1 MSMHS
6 EMVKTAQFQA
16 GQKRSKPKNL
26 AYPRY
31 DRSLV
36 SQRHKDPMTT
46 GIIRGTETGIT
57 GAALGA
63 LIARVVSGRAKD
75 VGIGAALGG
84 VAGSIPGFIS
94 GKQEAESEN
103 SKLLFLRRRLGI
115 NEPGELETV
124 LQNPRLAT
132 VLADNKEF
140 KKAPRDS
147 EKQAAA
153 NPAVRAAIRRAIIGA
168 LAGGGLGAGWGYKVS
183 PEISGYAD
191 VEPVRRISGVTG
203 TISGAITGAILGLLG
218 KSPSKLPPGV
228 RGLRSYLSQPAQ
240 VAKGVS
246 GAVAG
251 YVVPELVF
259 SDMANKARNTAAI
272 REQAD
277 ATLSQAKA
285 TGAQAE
291 ATSEQANKQV
301 APTIIRALK
310 SKTGRGA
317 LAGTA
322 LAGLAG
328 LGTGLTRSRTD
339 DEIRKDRSRMD
350 MIKSD
355 ILKYVVPLALG
366 GGVVGSVVK

>member
-1 MSMHS
+1 MSMYS

-46 GIIRGTETGIT
+46 GLIRGTETGIT

-84 VAGSIPGFIS
+84 VVGAIPGYIS
-94 GKQEAESEN
+94 GNQEAESEN

-124 LQNPRLAT
+124 LQNPRLAA

-140 KKAPRDS
+140 KKPTRDS
-147 EKQAAA
+147 EKQAMTK
-153 NPAVRAAIRRAIIGA
+153 PVRAAIRRAIIGA
-168 LAGGGLGAGWGYKVS
+168 VAGGGLGAGWGYKVS

-191 VEPVRRISGVTG
+191 IEPVKRISGVTG

-218 KSPSKLPPGV
+218 KSPSNLPPGV
-228 RGLRSYLSQPAQ
+228 QGLRAYLSQPAQ

-259 SDMANKARNTAAI
+259 SDMASKARNTAAI

-310 SKTGRGA
+310 SNPGRGA

-355 ILKYVVPLALG
+355 ILKYVVPLTLG